1 MTGSNGSGG
10 TRRSPERGKRAPRDR
25 SALHVH
31 RDGEQNRARNFALAN
46 ADAAMAAANGSVTR
60 CSRPSPT
67 FSDLLGRSVR
77 QVDYAQEDVRWR
89 TTLAR
94 SPELQVPDIHVEN
107 ARKVG
112 VAIVS
117 DHHSGRSRIQLSVGH
132 HSKVRTTS
140 ALFIATRQ

>member
-1 MTGSNGSGG
+1 MA
-10 TRRSPERGKRAPRDR
+10 TRVPMKKIIGKRAPRD
-25 SALHVH
+25 
-31 RDGEQNRARNFALAN
+31 GKQNRARNFALAN
-46 ADAAMAAANGSVTR
+46 AEAEMAAANGSVTR
-60 CSRPSPT
+60 CSRPSPA

-77 QVDYAQEDVRWR
+77 QVDDAQENVRRR

-94 SPELQVPDIHVEN
+94 SPELQVPDIHVED

-140 ALFIATRQ
+140 APFVATRQ